1 MERLLLTL
9 GIIFVSL
16 AAGYAFR
23 RRVDGG
29 WARCDADALARLRRR
44 MQVLAIFIFMP
55 VSAMF
60 SLWGLPAPDAR
71 LLALPLLGVTAYVL
85 GGVLSV
91 PVSRALGLNRKQTGS
106 FYCCATFTN
115 IGAVGSL
122 VCVVFLGESTIAMA
136 ALYRLCEEMFY
147 YGIAFPIAQWYGQ
160 GSEGQRFTLRGLK
173 IDPLLGVV
181 LLALGL
187 GIALNVSG
195 VPRPDMARVAAT
207 VFMLLSTTFLLF
219 TIGLGLRLS
228 SLAGYVRPGLAVSV
242 IKFVCVPIVI
252 VTLAWLLGF
261 GDMDGGLP
269 LKAVAILS
277 CMPVAMNALVP
288 PSLYNLDLALA
299 NACWIY
305 STLGLVV
312 VLPVLLVVLPL
323 L

>member
-9 GIIFVSL
+9 GIIVASL
-16 AAGYAFR
+16 AAGYVFR
-23 RRVDGG
+23 RRVDSG
-29 WARCDADALARLRRR
+29 WAWCNTDDLARLRKR
-44 MQVLAIFIFMP
+44 MQVLAIFFFMP

-60 SLWGLPAPDAR
+60 SLWGLPTPDAR

-85 GGVLSV
+85 GGALSI
-91 PVSRALGLNRKQTGS
+91 PVSRVLGLNRQQTGS
-106 FYCCATFTN
+106 FFCCATFTN

-122 VCVVFLGESTIAMA
+122 VCVLFLGEATIAMA

-147 YGIAFPIAQWYGQ
+147 YGIAFPVAQWYGQ
-160 GSEGQRFTLRGLK
+160 GHEGQRFTLRGLK
-173 IDPLLGVV
+173 ADPLLCVV

-187 GIALNVSG
+187 GIALNVSAL
-195 VPRPDMARVAAT
+195 PRPEIARIGAT
-207 VFMLLSTTFLLF
+207 VFMLLSTTFLLV
-219 TIGLGLRLS
+219 TIGLGLRFS
-228 SLAGYVRPGLAVSV
+228 RMGGYVCPGLAVSI
-242 IKFVCVPIVI
+242 IKFVCVPLLI

-261 GDMDGGLP
+261 GEVDSGLP
-269 LKAVAILS
+269 LRAVAILS

-288 PSLYNLDLALA
+288 PSLYNLDLDLA